1 MAKVILASGS
11 KNRQKMMKTLGIP
24 FKVVVSD
31 FDEQS
36 VKESNQKKRARIIAE
51 GKALAVAKNNKEII
65 VAADTYTV
73 CKKKVLEKPE
83 NKKEAVEMLKKLSSN
98 MAICYTGFCLIN
110 NGKKFLKTSVTKVW
124 FRKLYQKEIEE
135 YVKKM
140 PVTEWAAAY
149 APSEWYVLGMINKIK
164 GSLTGLTHG
173 LPTEWLVPK
182 LKKLRFEPKVN

>member
-11 KNRQKMMKTLGIP
+11 INRQKMMKTLGIP
-24 FKVVVSD
+24 FEVRVSD

-36 VKESNQKKRARIIAE
+36 VKETSQKKRARLIAE
-51 GKALAVAKNNKEII
+51 GKAKAVKEKTKGII

-73 CKKKVLEKPE
+73 CRGQVMEKPKD
-83 NKKEAVEMLKKLSSN
+83 NKEAIKMLKNLSGSK
-98 MAICYTGFCLIN
+98 AICYTGFCLIN
-110 NGKKFLKTSVTKVW
+110 KGKMFSKTAVTKVQ
-124 FRKLYQKEIEE
+124 FRKLYQKEIKA

-149 APSEWYVLGMINKIK
+149 APSEWYVLGMIKKIK

-182 LKKLRFEPKVN
+182 LKKLGFEPIV